1 MHHWCLIVKHE
12 IFAKET
18 YGKLQQQMA
27 SLTVA
32 PELCVFFRSK
42 PYTTDIRKYKKLYH
56 QPNFFVDKSF
66 GAFRIM
72 G

>member
-1 MHHWCLIVKHE
+1 MHHWCLIVKYE

-18 YGKLQQQMA
+18 LCV
-27 SLTVA
+27 SLAKETVA

-42 PYTTDIRKYKKLYH
+42 PYDTDIRKYKKLYH
-56 QPNFFVDKSF
+56 QPNVYVDESF
-66 GAFRIM
+66 GAFRSM